1 MQACERARSPA
12 SSDLAIR
19 ICNCLKFGSLDLGF
33 RLHPGS
39 CMCDMSTKEKTI
51 SKIGKILNDYF
62 QKHPEIEVAYIFGSV
77 AQGRNNMLSD
87 IDIAIITDDQQIN
100 GKTYRYGYKAEIL
113 TDLSKLLKTNNIDLV
128 TLTEATTLLK
138 HRVLYYGKLIY
149 SKNERK
155 RIDFQIDTIN
165 RYNDFKHLMKTHVTK
180 VADVDRQRVD

>member
-1 MQACERARSPA
+1 M
-12 SSDLAIR
+12 
-19 ICNCLKFGSLDLGF
+19 KFGSLDLGF